1 MHQKHSSQ
9 LIQMSN
15 SYGRFAEVYDALMTD
30 IPYATYVEW
39 VKKHA
44 PAANNQNLL
53 DIGCGTGVMAV
64 EFAKAGYNVSGLD
77 LSEEML
83 MIASERCYEENVN
96 VFFVCQSM
104 DELDGFNDLDVVT
117 IPIDS
122 LNYVPEQRAVEQTFT
137 HVYEALKTG
146 GHLFFDVHSLYKMD
160 EIFMDSPFTY
170 DDGDITYLWDT
181 EPGEAAHSVKHDMLF
196 YVVTADGT
204 YERFEE
210 QHYQRTYAIETYM
223 TMLQQAGFTN
233 ITVTADFTDEAPV
246 IDSER
251 IFFHCVK

>member
-1 MHQKHSSQ
+1 MT
-9 LIQMSN
+9 N

-30 IPYATYVEW
+30 IPYAEYVEW
-39 VKKHA
+39 VKAHA
-44 PAANNQNLL
+44 PAEHNRTLL
-53 DIGCGTGVMAV
+53 DVGCGTGVMAV
-64 EFAKAGYNVSGLD
+64 EFAKAGYQVSGLD

-83 MIASERCYEENVN
+83 MVASERCYEEDVN

-104 DELDGFNDLDVVT
+104 DELAGFNELDVVT

-122 LNYVPEQRAVEQTFT
+122 LNYVPQQQAVAQTFT
-137 HVYEALKTG
+137 RIYEALKSG

-160 EIFMDSPFTY
+160 DIFMDSPFTY

-181 EPGEAAHSVKHDMLF
+181 EAGEVPHSVHHDMLF
-196 YVVTADGT
+196 YIVTADGT

-210 QHYQRTYAIETYM
+210 QHYQCTYPIEEYM
-223 TMLQQAGFTN
+223 AMLQQAGFTN
-233 ITVTADFTDEAPV
+233 ITVTADFTEEVPSF
-246 IDSER
+246 DSER

>member
-1 MHQKHSSQ
+1 MT
-9 LIQMSN
+9 N

-30 IPYATYVEW
+30 IPYDAYVAW
-39 VKKHA
+39 VMEHA
-44 PAANNQNLL
+44 PAASNKKLL

-64 EFAKAGYNVSGLD
+64 SFAKAGYDVSGLD

-83 MIASERCYEENVN
+83 MVASERCYEEDVN

-104 DELDGFNDLDVVT
+104 DELNGFDNLDVVT

-122 LNYVPEQRAVEQTFT
+122 LNYVPEQSAVQETLNRI
-137 HVYEALKTG
+137 YASLKQG
-146 GHLFFDVHSLYKMD
+146 GHLFFDIHSLFKMD

-181 EPGEAAHSVKHDMLF
+181 EAGEAPHSVHHDMVF
-196 YVVTADGT
+196 YVVTEDGL

-210 QHYQRTYAIETYM
+210 QHYQRTYSIEEM
-223 TMLQQAGFTN
+223 LSMLQQAGFTD
-233 ITVTADFTDEAPV
+233 IEVTADFTDEAPTL
-246 IDSER
+246 DSER